1 MEWAGNNKREEV
13 YLEYIK
19 MIEKIVLM
27 MYNMTIN
34 KTESDRMVIHAMKK
48 FNRWNGMTICKAGNS
63 RMGHGVMFM

>member
-34 KTESDRMVIHAMKK
+34 KKESDRMVIHAMKK
-48 FNRWNGMTICKAGNS
+48 FQSLVLYDHM
-63 RMGHGVMFM
+63 